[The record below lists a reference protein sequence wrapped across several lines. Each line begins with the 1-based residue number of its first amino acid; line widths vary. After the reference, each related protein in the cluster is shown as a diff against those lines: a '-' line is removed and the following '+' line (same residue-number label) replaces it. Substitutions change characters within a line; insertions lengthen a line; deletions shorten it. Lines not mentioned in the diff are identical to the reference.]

1 MAQDNLQFLIKSIAI
16 KSAELLECIQ
26 WSDTNCDLPNARIA
40 TLALSKLTQ
49 QLLEELIKE

>member
-26 WSDTNCDLPNARIA
+26 WSDTNCDIAKARIA
-40 TLALSKLTQ
+40 ALTLSKLTQ
-49 QLLEELIKE
+49 QLLEELTKE

>member
-40 TLALSKLTQ
+40 ALTLSKLTQ